1 VSYGVNP
8 LIISALWECQPPS
21 RPPVRDKIGSEKDL
35 CGCIISHSAATAAV
49 VNFKE
54 AHVFEKLLRNFSK
67 TCASKE
73 FYLPPQAAI

>member
-1 VSYGVNP
+1 VKKAERVLYHKSNRRLRRRIKFFRDC
-8 LIISALWECQPPS
+8 LIS
-21 RPPVRDKIGSEKDL
+21 KT
-35 CGCIISHSAATAAV
+35 AADAAV

-73 FYLPPQAAI
+73 FYSLPIVVGKAAI